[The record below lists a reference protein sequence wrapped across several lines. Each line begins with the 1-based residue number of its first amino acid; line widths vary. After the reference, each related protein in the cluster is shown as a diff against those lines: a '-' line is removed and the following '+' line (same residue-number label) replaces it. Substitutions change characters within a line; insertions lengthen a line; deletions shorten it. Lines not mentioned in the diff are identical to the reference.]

1 MASGDSLPKLDM
13 GDPRFWDDIHT
24 PLRTAREQGVFASSP
39 SGDLIALGHH
49 EVEQI
54 LRNPK
59 MEATDLLARSGLT
72 SGPLHDWWSQVMFS
86 TNPPEHT
93 RLRRLVSRAFTP
105 RRMEELRPT
114 ITTIAEG
121 LLRPHLDR
129 GEIDLLHDY
138 AHHLPIRVMGSLLAI
153 PEDDYDTFATWTA
166 DLGFTF
172 SSFVDAEL
180 RQRLESSI
188 VALDAYVRGLVE
200 QRRTHPG
207 DDLLSALV
215 AAEEAGDRLSN
226 DELVAMVANL
236 LFAGHDTT
244 RSFLSIAL
252 PLLLDHPD
260 QCARLLADP
269 SLINSATEEC
279 LRFEP
284 PVMGSARQP
293 AEDIEIAGV
302 VLAAGVPVSVSL
314 PAANRDG
321 SVYADPDTFDI
332 GRFTVDEPRPA
343 AIASFGHGVHFCLG
357 AALARAEG
365 QIGIDRALRML
376 PGLEVTEDLRWIPYA
391 HIRRY
396 ERVPAR
402 FTPSHCEP

>member
-1 MASGDSLPKLDM
+1 MVSGTSLPQVDM
-13 GDPRFWDDIHT
+13 ADPLFWDDIHT
-24 PLRTAREQGVFASSP
+24 PLREARQQGVFATSP
-39 SGDLIALGHH
+39 AGDLIALGHR
-49 EVEQI
+49 EVELV
-54 LRNPK
+54 LRSPQ
-59 MEATDLLARSGLT
+59 METTDLLARSGLT

-86 TNPPEHT
+86 ANPPEHT

-114 ITTIAEG
+114 ISSIADD
-121 LLRPHLDR
+121 LLRTHLDR

-138 AHHLPIRVMGSLLAI
+138 AHHLPIRVMGDLLDI
-153 PEDDYDTFATWTA
+153 PESEYDTFATWTA
-166 DLGFTF
+166 DLGLTF
-172 SSFVDAEL
+172 SSFVDARL
-180 RQRLESSI
+180 RARLERSI
-188 VALDAYVRGLVE
+188 VDLDGYVRTLIE
-200 QRRTHPG
+200 QRRASPG

-215 AAEEAGDRLSN
+215 AAEEAGDRLSS

-252 PLLLDHPD
+252 PLLLAHPD
-260 QCARLLADP
+260 QCGRLLAEP
-269 SLINSATEEC
+269 SLIESATEEC

-293 AEDIEIAGV
+293 AEDVEISGV
-302 VLAAGVPVSVSL
+302 TLSAGVPVSVSL
-314 PAANRDG
+314 PAANRDS
-321 SVYADPDTFDI
+321 SVFDEPDTFDI
-332 GRFTVDEPRPA
+332 GRFAVDAPRPA
-343 AIASFGHGVHFCLG
+343 AITSFGQGIHFCLG

-365 QIGIDRALRML
+365 QIGIARALHLL
-376 PGLEVTEDLRWIPYA
+376 PGLEVTEDLHWVPFA

-402 FTPSHCEP
+402 FNPVDSMI

>member
-1 MASGDSLPKLDM
+1 MVGGSALPELTLS
-13 GDPRFWDDIHT
+13 DPAFWDDIHT
-24 PLRTAREQGVFASSP
+24 PLRSAREQGVFAATP
-39 SGDLIALGHH
+39 SGDLIALGYR

-54 LRNPK
+54 LRSPK
-59 MEATDLLARSGLT
+59 METTDLLARSGLT
-72 SGPLHDWWSQVMFS
+72 SGPLHEWWSQVMFS

-114 ITTIAEG
+114 ISTIAEK
-121 LLRPHLDR
+121 LLQSHLDR

-138 AHHLPIRVMGSLLAI
+138 AHHLPIRVMGNLLAI
-153 PEDDYDTFATWTA
+153 PEADYDTFATWTA
-166 DLGFTF
+166 DLGLTF
-172 SSFVDAEL
+172 SSFVDAGL
-180 RQRLESSI
+180 RQRLEQSI
-188 VALDAYVRGLVE
+188 VALDEYVRALIE
-200 QRRTHPG
+200 QRRDQQG

-252 PLLLDHPD
+252 PLLLAHPD

-269 SLINSATEEC
+269 SLIESATEEC

-293 AEDIEIAGV
+293 VEDVEISGV
-302 VLAAGVPVSVSL
+302 TLAAGVPVSVSL

-321 SVYADPDTFDI
+321 SVFAEPDTFDI

-343 AIASFGHGVHFCLG
+343 AIASFGQGVHFCLG

-365 QIGIDRALRML
+365 QIGIDRALRLL
-376 PGLEVTEDLRWIPYA
+376 PELEVTEDLRWVPYA

-402 FTPSHCEP
+402 FSPSRSGA

>member
-1 MASGDSLPKLDM
+1 MVSGTSLPQVDM
-13 GDPRFWDDIHT
+13 ADPLFWDDIHT
-24 PLRTAREQGVFASSP
+24 PLREARQQGVFATSP
-39 SGDLIALGHH
+39 AGDLIALGHR
-49 EVEQI
+49 EVELI
-54 LRNPK
+54 LRSPQ
-59 MEATDLLARSGLT
+59 METTDLLARSGLT

-86 TNPPEHT
+86 ANPPEHT

-114 ITTIAEG
+114 ISSIADD
-121 LLRPHLDR
+121 LLRTHLDR

-138 AHHLPIRVMGSLLAI
+138 AHHLPIRVMGDLLDI
-153 PEDDYDTFATWTA
+153 PESEYDTFATWTA
-166 DLGFTF
+166 DLGLTF
-172 SSFVDAEL
+172 SSFVDASL
-180 RQRLESSI
+180 RARLERSI
-188 VALDAYVRGLVE
+188 VDLDGYVRTLIE
-200 QRRTHPG
+200 QRRASPG

-215 AAEEAGDRLSN
+215 AAEEAGDRLSS

-252 PLLLDHPD
+252 PLLLAHPD
-260 QCARLLADP
+260 QCGRLLAEP
-269 SLINSATEEC
+269 SLIESATEEC

-293 AEDIEIAGV
+293 AEDVEISGV
-302 VLAAGVPVSVSL
+302 TLSAGVPVSVSL
-314 PAANRDG
+314 PAANRDS
-321 SVYADPDTFDI
+321 SVFDEPDTFDI
-332 GRFTVDEPRPA
+332 GRFAVDAPRPA
-343 AIASFGHGVHFCLG
+343 AITSFGQGIHFCLG

-365 QIGIDRALRML
+365 QIGIARALHLL
-376 PGLEVTEDLRWIPYA
+376 PGLEVTEDLHWVPFA

-402 FTPSHCEP
+402 FTPVDSMI